1 MTIKGNKLKKIGLVL
16 AVVFGLALMST
27 GERVYAEASISI
39 SNSAN
44 LISFGNVKPGT
55 SGSVATAS
63 DELTITTE
71 CSAGS
76 NVYISATNDSD
87 TGTNLV
93 NHGAS
98 SNNTIS
104 ALTGTTIGTTAK
116 ALENNTWGFNTDNS
130 ATSSGANN
138 GNGVYY
144 GLPTYED
151 ATSKAIYAGTN
162 TTVPIYYGAKVT
174 NTLTPGTYVGSVLY
188 TAVVNK
194 TCNEYTLK
202 FNTNSATASTLVDQ
216 THTVDEQ
223 INLANISSTS
233 VISRTGYHL
242 TGWKDQDNNDYG
254 ITGTA
259 DVNPNDTT
267 PVTLTAQWAPNTY
280 TIAYAGNGN
289 TGGSTSSQTDQ
300 AYNTSV
306 TLRSNGFSRTN
317 YDFLG
322 WSLSNTATS
331 ASYSANT
338 SYNVST
344 LATAAN
350 VQNTDGATITLY
362 AVWKIRSHTVSIT
375 SGTGISSTTG
385 AGTYNVGA
393 TVNIS
398 ATPSA
403 NYNFSSWTVNSGGA
417 SLASTTSSSTSFTMP
432 DANVTITANGVLA
445 VQNCSASVH
454 PTTSTGCKMADGKTW
469 ALGYNGNSAAWTAM
483 FNVGSGSYPR
493 EGTLKSSSYC
503 PSSDYSAAKYSDY
516 QALLSAQ
523 GTGSQLYTALGLSGA
538 RYFWS
543 STEGGSNY
551 AYYLLV
557 RSSSAGTSGSNKSD
571 AYYLLCVK

>member
-27 GERVYAEASISI
+27 GEMVYAEASISI
-39 SNSAN
+39 SNNAN
-44 LISFGNVKPGT
+44 LISFGDVKPGT

-116 ALENNTWGFNTDNS
+116 ALENNTWGFNT
-130 ATSSGANN
+130 TNN
-138 GNGVYY
+138 NTYY

-174 NTLTPGTYVGSVLY
+174 NTLTPGKYVGSVLY

-194 TCNEYTLK
+194 TCSEYTLK

-223 INLANISSTS
+223 INLADISSTS

-280 TIAYAGNGN
+280 TIEYNAN
-289 TGGSTSSQTDQ
+289 TPSGKTASGSTSSTTGA
-300 AYNTSV
+300 AYGSTVS
-306 TLRSNGFSRTN
+306 LRTN
-317 YDFLG
+317 GYTVDGYSFLG
-322 WSLSNTATS
+322 WAYSSSAATKDFDS
-331 ASYSANT
+331 GQTNVS
-338 SYNVST
+338 VST
-344 LATAAN
+344 LASNNASGS
-350 VQNTDGATITLY
+350 VVNTNNATITLY
-362 AVWKIRSHTVSIT
+362 AVWKQS
-375 SGTGISSTTG
+375 
-385 AGTYNVGA
+385 Y
-393 TVNIS
+393 
-398 ATPSA
+398 
-403 NYNFSSWTVNSGGA
+403 
-417 SLASTTSSSTSFTMP
+417 
-432 DANVTITANGVLA
+432 D
-445 VQNCSASVH
+445 
-454 PTTSTGCKMADGKTW
+454 TSTM
-469 ALGYNGNSAAWTAM
+469 
-483 FNVGSGSYPR
+483 
-493 EGTLKSSSYC
+493 
-503 PSSDYSAAKYSDY
+503 
-516 QALLSAQ
+516 
-523 GTGSQLYTALGLSGA
+523 
-538 RYFWS
+538 
-543 STEGGSNY
+543 
-551 AYYLLV
+551 
-557 RSSSAGTSGSNKSD
+557 
-571 AYYLLCVK
+571 